1 MTEKTEMKTSDELN
15 HHLNLE
21 DNILSNKRGIQLN
34 S

>member
-15 HHLNLE
+15 HLGILE
-21 DNILSNKRGIQLN
+21 DNVLSHKRGLQLN

>member
-15 HHLNLE
+15 HHGILE
-21 DNILSNKRGIQLN
+21 DNILQNKKGLQLN